1 MIILDK
7 IDTTYVVELRKVR
20 VEFLEYGYLVY
31 RTELSVPTA
40 LAEIALHTGAGVA
53 GVGSHAN
60 RVFWRSGE
68 DMEFLTSWAFPFNL
82 VDLTDTG
89 V

>member
-40 LAEIALHTGAGVA
+40 LAEIALHTGAGVSPNH
-53 GVGSHAN
+53 GD
-60 RVFWRSGE
+60 RVFWRSGT
-68 DMEFLTSWAFPFNL
+68 DQEFLTSWAFPFNL
-82 VDLTDTG
+82 TDLTDTG